1 MPTKE
6 ESLQEI
12 GQNAHDSLAEMVAAL
27 ECDYDRLDELRDD
40 CPWVNDDERN
50 ELSALEKS
58 AGDCEDLDD
67 AQQRI
72 QEDPLCIEVR
82 SNWQPPNGVTLEPP
96 AEYCILLTTGGP
108 AVRIIGK
115 LHHNE
120 PVSATLQTQ
129 DWGTMWTDYGDSDA
143 NMLLTYAGSFWYG
156 A

>member
-27 ECDYDRLDELRDD
+27 ECDYDRLDDLRDD
-40 CPWVNDDERN
+40 CPDDDRD

-82 SNWQPPNGVTLEPP
+82 SNWQPPGVTLEPP

-108 AVRIIGK
+108 AVRIIGT

-120 PVSATLQTQ
+120 PVSAMLQTQ
-129 DWGTMWTDYGDSDA
+129 DWGTMWTDYGDSNAD
-143 NMLLTYAGSFWYG
+143 MLLTYAGSFWYG